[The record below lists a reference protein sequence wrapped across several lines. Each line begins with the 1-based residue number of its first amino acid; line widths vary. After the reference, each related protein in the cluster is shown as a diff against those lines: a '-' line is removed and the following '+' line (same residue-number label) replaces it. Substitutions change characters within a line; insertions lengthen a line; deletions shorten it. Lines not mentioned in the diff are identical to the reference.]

1 MQIHI
6 DIGKVI
12 ITKKNEA
19 ATKIHPQ
26 APSSVLEF
34 SVKNKI
40 SLLRARCHFI
50 PAAHEWAVLGGL
62 LASPECPC
70 LSLTQ
75 PWNTCTWSYLTS
87 PIALPSK
94 CFSDTTCLFCLMMWD
109 NKNRDY
115 SASNEIK
122 YSEDRR
128 QSWHQEVNREEGG
141 RVTRMEVSDS
151 GMGSWQLLSAS

>member
-1 MQIHI
+1 VGADLASEGKEMLFTFMQIHI

-50 PAAHEWAVLGGL
+50 PAAHE
-62 LASPECPC
+62 
-70 LSLTQ
+70 
-75 PWNTCTWSYLTS
+75 
-87 PIALPSK
+87 
-94 CFSDTTCLFCLMMWD
+94 
-109 NKNRDY
+109 
-115 SASNEIK
+115 
-122 YSEDRR
+122 
-128 QSWHQEVNREEGG
+128 
-141 RVTRMEVSDS
+141 
-151 GMGSWQLLSAS
+151 